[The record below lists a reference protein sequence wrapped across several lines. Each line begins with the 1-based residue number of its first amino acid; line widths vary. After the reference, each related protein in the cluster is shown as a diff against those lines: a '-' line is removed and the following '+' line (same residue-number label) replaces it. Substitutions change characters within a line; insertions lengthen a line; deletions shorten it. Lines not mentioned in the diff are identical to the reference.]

1 MALIRQVVKTE
12 GAAGQASGS
21 AETEELWLGFLD
33 MVQAIYNPAAPA
45 TTTVEVKEAR
55 PNGRVLFRKEN
66 NNVSGEWYPRH
77 ETHDDEGNV
86 EAAPGEMYLT
96 EGQLV
101 IEVTGCDALDEAV
114 EVVLQIAY
122 PKGIL

>member
-77 ETHDDEGNV
+77 DTHKTDGSKETGQGDVPDLG
-86 EAAPGEMYLT
+86 AADRGSDRL
-96 EGQLV
+96 
-101 IEVTGCDALDEAV
+101 
-114 EVVLQIAY
+114 
-122 PKGIL
+122 